1 MCLSVYKTDNA
12 IVPSNFI
19 DSYGYIKPNIYGKEV
34 NLVDVYM
41 DDEKNFYRLVAFDI
55 LVKAWKEYARTVES
69 QSVVLREHG
78 FTELEIQI
86 LIESSRK

>member
-1 MCLSVYKTDNA
+1 
-12 IVPSNFI
+12 
-19 DSYGYIKPNIYGKEV
+19 
-34 NLVDVYM
+34 VDVYI

-55 LVKAWKEYARTVES
+55 LLRAWKEYARTVES